1 MFSLGSHYLHRT
13 HSLWFITAYEE
24 RVKCILT
31 PECQTGRDDL
41 YWADEWNENSRK
53 TQDNTIKYFLTFFR
67 AHLGLKWPQGEKND
81 SKVSDRTVG
90 TERTVTWWSSSAS
103 ARPVWTVY
111 WGSSIWQGERRHWA
125 PLQWNDLPMTLS
137 GPCTVSTFFFF
148 FFFFFYLF
156 QLNCLQCRNVE
167 LPLKTHLFLTTLT
180 RHKHTLTY
188 SPFNRLDPY
197 VFAGYDLFVCSDQSC
212 QRCLKTTNRQQV
224 TTAETKALEEAH
236 GAKEIIGRRDCWCVQ
251 VWLWGAD
258 GA

>member
-1 MFSLGSHYLHRT
+1 MKFIGERPACVDCVLRKFYLT
-13 HSLWFITAYEE
+13 GGEE
-24 RVKCILT
+24 TL
-31 PECQTGRDDL
+31 
-41 YWADEWNENSRK
+41 
-53 TQDNTIKYFLTFFR
+53 
-67 AHLGLKWPQGEKND
+67 
-81 SKVSDRTVG
+81 
-90 TERTVTWWSSSAS
+90 SSSALKWS
-103 ARPVWTVY
+103 PDDPQRPVTY
-111 WGSSIWQGERRHWA
+111 IH
-125 PLQWNDLPMTLS
+125 
-137 GPCTVSTFFFF
+137 

>member
-1 MFSLGSHYLHRT
+1 MTYTGLTNEMKTRAKHKITRSSTFLLSSEHIWVWNDRKGKKMTVRWAIAQLAQSGQSHDEVHRRAPGLCGLCT
-13 HSLWFITAYEE
+13 EE
-24 RVKCILT
+24 VL
-31 PECQTGRDDL
+31 
-41 YWADEWNENSRK
+41 
-53 TQDNTIKYFLTFFR
+53 
-67 AHLGLKWPQGEKND
+67 
-81 SKVSDRTVG
+81 SDRG
-90 TERTVTWWSSSAS
+90 RGDTELLCSEMISRWPSA
-103 ARPVWTVY
+103 ACDL
-111 WGSSIWQGERRHWA
+111 H
-125 PLQWNDLPMTLS
+125 PL
-137 GPCTVSTFFFF
+137 
-148 FFFFFYLF
+148 FFFFYLF